1 MSANATLK
9 IGKFDLW
16 NFKNYLDEKIVSLLF
31 SKNDL
36 KVTYNYK
43 SVDDDYTY
51 TKYEYSTVVKHAKER
66 LDALGYGINNFKK
79 EFEEKKCDGV
89 NCHPY
94 VYHTNGFIDYDK
106 EINREF
112 VKSYGVTFRKWSNS
126 LKKIVNYQIKYGSIN
141 KSIKPNN
148 INIRTNLDKI
158 IYYSLVDDMDYNCS
172 YYGINLEVIDI
183 GYVLRLLLKYFDEN
197 EEINIDFT
205 DIIDYSEESYEKALT
220 ATENIEK
227 TIILVEGKFDK
238 RIIEYALKNLYPHLE
253 NLFYI
258 MDFDDSNG
266 NTRAGS
272 ASYLSK
278 NLKTFYFSKFKS
290 RFIGIFDND
299 AEGYRNVCSLL
310 KSIKEWPTN
319 FRILLYP
326 DIDYLHN
333 YPTIASNEKTIN
345 DNINHKAASI
355 ELYLPDRFIKP
366 NNKHLPIIWKSREF
380 IKHVNDGGEYLYQGE
395 IKDKEGINKQFN
407 EYIKKED
414 NIFNPKE
421 WEHMKLLVDSIIFA
435 FNKEQ
440 PNK

>member
-9 IGKFDLW
+9 IKEFNLW
-16 NFKNYLDEKIVSLLF
+16 DFKNYLNEKIVSLLF
-31 SKNDL
+31 SKINL
-36 KVTYNYK
+36 KITHNYK
-43 SVDDDYTY
+43 SIDEDYTY
-51 TKYEYSTVVKHAKER
+51 TKYEYTTTVKHAKER

-89 NCHPY
+89 NCYPY
-94 VYHTNGFIDYDK
+94 VYHINGFIDYDK

-126 LKKIVNYQIKYGSIN
+126 LKKIVNYQIKNGSID

-158 IYYSLVDDMDYNCS
+158 IYYSLVDDMDNNYS
-172 YYGINLEVIDI
+172 YYGIDLEIIDI
-183 GYVLRLLLKYFDEN
+183 GYVLRLLLEYFDEN

-205 DIIDYSEESYEKALT
+205 DITDYSEESYEKALT

-238 RIIEYALKNLYPHLE
+238 KVIEYALINLYPHLE
-253 NLFYI
+253 DLFYV
-258 MDFDDSNG
+258 MDFDDKNG
-266 NTRAGS
+266 IKRDGG

-278 NLKTFYFSKFKS
+278 NIKTLCCSKSRS

-299 AEGYRNVCSLL
+299 AEGYENVCSLL
-310 KSIKEWPTN
+310 KSIKEWPSN
-319 FRILLYP
+319 LRILLYP
-326 DIDYLHN
+326 DIDYLHS
-333 YPTIASNEKTIN
+333 YPTIASNEKIIN
-345 DNINHKAASI
+345 NNINHKAASI
-355 ELYLPDRFIKP
+355 ELYLPDRFIKLNNEYYP
-366 NNKHLPIIWKSREF
+366 IIQKSKMPNKHI
-380 IKHVNDGGEYLYQGE
+380 NDSEKYLYQGVIKNKKE
-395 IKDKEGINKQFN
+395 INIKFN
-407 EYIKKED
+407 EYIKKKD

-435 FNKEQ
+435 FDKEQ
-440 PNK
+440 TYR